1 MCSFDFLIC
10 IVCAFVALHVFSNV
24 RCYKRDGTLKRDTMD
39 CVRFRLTFPN
49 NWRISRRMW
58 NTLTLGMWNFFQVTT
73 SRATSGAGRND
84 RNTSGQRE
92 NKFNTSYRDISVV
105 VAESNSVV
113 KPKCEQYTSLN
124 KMWNNFSSVDGTYI
138 FYCYIKQ
145 CRYRERHRLHSE
157 RH

>member
-1 MCSFDFLIC
+1 MDFHCGKIMPYIFCL
-10 IVCAFVALHVFSNV
+10 FS
-24 RCYKRDGTLKRDTMD
+24 KRT
-39 CVRFRLTFPN
+39 
-49 NWRISRRMW
+49 
-58 NTLTLGMWNFFQVTT
+58 VTT

-124 KMWNNFSSVDGTYI
+124 KM
-138 FYCYIKQ
+138 
-145 CRYRERHRLHSE
+145 
-157 RH
+157 